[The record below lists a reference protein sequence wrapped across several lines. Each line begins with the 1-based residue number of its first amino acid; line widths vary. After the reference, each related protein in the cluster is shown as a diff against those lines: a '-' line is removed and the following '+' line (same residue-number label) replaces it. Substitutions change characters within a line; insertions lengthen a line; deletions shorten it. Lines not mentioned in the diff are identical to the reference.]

1 MLLRLAWRSIWRN
14 LRRTLITA
22 SSISLGVAFAIF
34 MVRLAEGVYSKMTDD
49 VVKMHSGHLTI
60 EHSDYRDAPSVDLF
74 INEASSLR
82 KNVDQ
87 IPGVSQTKLL
97 IRGQGVA
104 RTGTGASGVAV
115 MGVEPSSEVQ
125 NSPIARSMV
134 EGDYLEDS
142 DDAKVIVGKNMAKRL
157 KLDIGKKLVITTNN
171 AAGDLVEVLCRVK
184 GTFQTGTEEAD
195 GHLVQVPISF
205 AQKLY
210 GLPED
215 SATQM
220 GILLEDPDEQQA
232 VLKRLG
238 AAKME
243 GSATVRPWEEVMPEV
258 ASYIKVDR
266 GSNYVFQILLL
277 TIILFTIFN
286 TILMSVLERSHE
298 FAVLQAIGTP
308 PADLQR
314 QVVLESTLIALLGC
328 IGGVILGG
336 LGSYAGNVYGIDFR
350 GFYEDGLSVSGFSIE
365 LILRP
370 KISAYIFARFG
381 CFVLVATILLSL
393 IPIRRIPRI
402 AISDAIREAK

>member
-1 MLLRLAWRSIWRN
+1 MANPI
-14 LRRTLITA
+14 
-22 SSISLGVAFAIF
+22 
-34 MVRLAEGVYSKMTDD
+34 
-49 VVKMHSGHLTI
+49 
-60 EHSDYRDAPSVDLF
+60 DLF